1 MFKPGDAVV
10 HPSHGAGYIYSIEDR
25 SVAGEN
31 KKYYKIAM
39 ITSSLQYVM
48 VPVDYI
54 EKIGIRKIHDET
66 KIDALLNTLN
76 DDYNKEISYTNWNEF
91 NRLNI
96 ARLRSGNLYEV
107 VKLYKILKTLGKSKK
122 LGIRDTEMLS
132 KAKLMLIS
140 ELIACKNI
148 SYKDAETLLKTA

>member
-10 HPSHGAGYIYSIEDR
+10 HPSHGAGYIYSIEER
-25 SVAGEN
+25 IIVGES

-48 VPVDYI
+48 VPIDFVD
-54 EKIGIRKIHDET
+54 KIGIRKIHDES
-66 KIDALLNTLN
+66 KIDALLDTLN
-76 DDYNKEISYTNWNEF
+76 DDYNKVISYTNWNEF

-107 VKLYKILKTLGKSKK
+107 VKLYKILNTLGKTKK

-132 KAKLMLIS
+132 KAKLMIIS

-148 SYKDAETLLKTA
+148 SYKDADILLKTA